1 MLCFTTRGWNT
12 INERERKWYG
22 SEASLRLCIMILRSD
37 LEWKFSPKVYTVLT
51 SSPLY
56 TIIAPLWVLFDPPP
70 LLKQVKSHLI
80 RRASVVSSPH
90 IDFSFPLFVSPLL
103 EQHFAI
109 ILIYTTSDRK
119 SWVKDDAT
127 MTTSGKKVEWKLS
140 PVTWQDILV
149 KLSGEEVQ

>member
-1 MLCFTTRGWNT
+1 MIWEWGFPPALYNDLTLWFRVKIFT
-12 INERERKWYG
+12 K
-22 SEASLRLCIMILRSD
+22 SLHGAH
-37 LEWKFSPKVYTVLT
+37 FV
-51 SSPLY
+51 SPLHNHCS
-56 TIIAPLWVLFDPPP
+56 PLLSLWSPPPP